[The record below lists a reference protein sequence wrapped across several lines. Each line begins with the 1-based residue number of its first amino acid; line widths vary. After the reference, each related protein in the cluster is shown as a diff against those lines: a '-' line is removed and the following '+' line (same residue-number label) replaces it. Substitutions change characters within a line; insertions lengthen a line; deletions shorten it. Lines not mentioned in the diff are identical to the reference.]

1 MDQKIYQKMFHQL
14 RMPDDRADK
23 VREQLAARCAQKE
36 WEVSMDNNRKNRR
49 PIAAVIAVGAVAV
62 LTVTAFASGGGVLE
76 RVFRMM
82 TGSTVTQG
90 IDGDGVYYAENSVE
104 EPVSPVELRAGGRL
118 YLTVNGEDRDITDL
132 CSYETPYVYECTG
145 EDGLRHTFIIG
156 GEPDSIGWVEYASAD
171 IDGTALSSTALSIPE
186 DADLHTLPW
195 LQKGLEQVTGGR
207 TVIWEVAE
215 TEPSMEANGPGV
227 YTSGSEVTLTENPG

>member
-1 MDQKIYQKMFHQL
+1 
-14 RMPDDRADK
+14 
-23 VREQLAARCAQKE
+23 
-36 WEVSMDNNRKNRR
+36 MDNNRKNRR
-49 PIAAVIAVGAVAV
+49 PIAAVIAVCAVAV

-132 CSYETPYVYECTG
+132 CSYETPSVYECT
-145 EDGLRHTFIIG
+145 
-156 GEPDSIGWVEYASAD
+156 GWVEYASAD